1 MQRHLSTGSTLIS
14 ALLAHDRP
22 SRAHPGRGRAS
33 GQPTHFSFPEPAS
46 PPGEPAHGRR
56 GSRSG
61 HHLGTL
67 IQIIAQG
74 HADMME

>member
-22 SRAHPGRGRAS
+22 GRAHPGRNHADPAPFG
-33 GQPTHFSFPEPAS
+33 FPRPPA
-46 PPGEPAHGRR
+46 PRGEAPGGRR

-61 HHLGTL
+61 HPLGAL